1 MGGDATH
8 IVYIHGLWMNGAESL
23 FLRRRLQKQLD
34 APVHPFRYRSVSS
47 TMADAAARLQAYVRE
62 LAPTTLHLIAHSLG
76 GIVVHRWLERYPDQ
90 PPGRVVFLGTPAL
103 ASHAAK
109 SAAHR
114 DWALTP
120 LGRCVAEE
128 LLTDQRSRRWTAKR
142 ELGIIAG
149 THAVGLGRL
158 FAKFDEDSDG
168 TVAVSE
174 TRLPGATDHLMLPVS
189 HTGLLLSARVARE
202 AGSFLQTGRFTLG
215 A

>member
-1 MGGDATH
+1 MAGDAAH
-8 IVYIHGLWMNGAESL
+8 IVYVHGLWMNGAESL
-23 FLRRRLQKQLD
+23 FLRRRLQKQLG
-34 APVHPFRYRSVSS
+34 ASVLPFRYRSVSS
-47 TMADAAARLQAYVRE
+47 TIADAVARLEACVRE

-76 GIVVHRWLERYPDQ
+76 GIVVCRWLERHPDQ

-103 ASHAAK
+103 ASQAAK
-109 SAAHR
+109 SAALR
-114 DWALTP
+114 QWALTP

-128 LLTDQRSRRWTAKR
+128 LLTDQRSRRWTANR

-158 FAKFDEDSDG
+158 FATFDEDSDG

-174 TRLPGATDHLMLPVS
+174 TRLPGATDYLTLPVS

-202 AGSFLQTGRFTLG
+202 AGTFLESGRFSLG